1 MQQSRIQEL
10 PATPIPQVPQSE
22 ILTAQEVAD
31 WLKMSKRQIYEMT
44 RTRGKVRADHPIP
57 VVRINGNIRFRRSD
71 IEAWLSRIAEAESV
85 QWRC

>member
-1 MQQSRIQEL
+1 MQQQNVQAA
-10 PATPIPQVPQSE
+10 PARAIPQLPVSE

-57 VVRINGNIRFRRSD
+57 VIRVNGNVRFRRSD
-71 IEAWLSRIAEAESV
+71 IEAWLNRIAESSKP
-85 QWRC
+85 Q